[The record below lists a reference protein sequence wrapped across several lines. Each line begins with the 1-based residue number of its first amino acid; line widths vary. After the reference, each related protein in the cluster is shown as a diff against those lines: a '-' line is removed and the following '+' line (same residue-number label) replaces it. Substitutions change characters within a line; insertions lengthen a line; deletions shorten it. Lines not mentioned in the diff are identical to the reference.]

1 MSNNCIVLVSNRKY
15 QRYLDFMLWQLGHAA
30 LDIFVICENDVILKD
45 NVHRIDPNNFCIFGD
60 ISIYPSNT
68 NLNGALYK
76 LLIPYI
82 PAINS
87 HDKALFLDLDIKLF
101 DGWTSIFEQ
110 EQQRPI
116 LAAKDVGINW

>member
-1 MSNNCIVLVSNRKY
+1 M
-15 QRYLDFMLWQLGHAA
+15 
-30 LDIFVICENDVILKD
+30 ICENDVILKD
-45 NVHRIDPNNFCIFGD
+45 NVHRIDPDDFYIFGD
-60 ISIYPSNT
+60 ISTYPPNT
-68 NLNGALYK
+68 NNNGALYK

-87 HDKALFLDLDIKLF
+87 HDKVLFLDLDIKLF

-116 LAAKDVGINW
+116 LTAKDVGIN